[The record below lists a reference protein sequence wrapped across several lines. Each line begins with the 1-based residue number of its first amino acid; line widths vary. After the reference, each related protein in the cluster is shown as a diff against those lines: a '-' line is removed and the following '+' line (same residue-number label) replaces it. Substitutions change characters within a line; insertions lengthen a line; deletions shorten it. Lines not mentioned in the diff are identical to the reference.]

1 MDTHR
6 GIRIKQLK
14 ACAESIMDMAEDI
27 IGQEGLPI
35 SWQIIID
42 MQCKQPPEI
51 IVKKSVITEKV
62 IDSLG

>member
-1 MDTHR
+1 
-6 GIRIKQLK
+6 
-14 ACAESIMDMAEDI
+14 MDMAEDI

-42 MQCKQPPEI
+42 MQCKRPPEI
-51 IVKKSVITEKV
+51 IVKRSVITEKV